1 MERKK
6 KGTEYM
12 VWTGF
17 RKPVPETGGRE
28 GGGGEADP
36 GTATNPV
43 PIECLFQPF
52 FCKLLF
58 LKKLKI

>member
-6 KGTEYM
+6 KGTEHM

-43 PIECLFQPF
+43 PI
-52 FCKLLF
+52 
-58 LKKLKI
+58 